1 MSDWSAEIT
10 PALVA
15 AAVALVV
22 ALITALITAAV
33 KLRNAGRMLREDV
46 RLDFAPE
53 RLVRRLLSRR
63 AYRRV
68 SFEIIKS
75 HLGGFDDDELRKIL
89 VRAGAVRLGAN
100 PAVPADTEIWGL
112 LERNW
117 NFARR
122 SS

>member
-1 MSDWSAEIT
+1 MFDWSAETT

-22 ALITALITAAV
+22 ALITALITAAI
-33 KLRNAGRMLREDV
+33 KLGKAGRMLREDV
-46 RLDFAPE
+46 SLDFAPE
-53 RLVRRLLSRR
+53 RVVRRLLSRR

-68 SFEIIKS
+68 PFEIIKS
-75 HLGGFDDDELRKIL
+75 HFGGFDDDELRKIL
-89 VRAGAVRLGAN
+89 VRAGAVRLSAN
-100 PAVPADTEIWGL
+100 PATAADAEIWGL

-122 SS
+122 FP